1 MNGAPGIVLGKGNLD
16 RSMQARERDALDE
29 RVSIY
34 MCVCRTYR
42 LKATLTTYIYT
53 MWMARGGWTVSYRSS
68 EIISISHERRMGELL
83 VCLQASAGPASSST

>member
-34 MCVCRTYR
+34 MCVSY
-42 LKATLTTYIYT
+42 LQVESNSDHIHIYDVDGQ
-53 MWMARGGWTVSYRSS
+53 GGMDGL
-68 EIISISHERRMGELL
+68 IS
-83 VCLQASAGPASSST
+83 

>member
-34 MCVCRTYR
+34 
-42 LKATLTTYIYT
+42 IYT
-53 MWMARGGWTVSYRSS
+53 SYLQVESNSDHIHIYDVDGQGGMDGL
-68 EIISISHERRMGELL
+68 IS
-83 VCLQASAGPASSST
+83 

>member
-42 LKATLTTYIYT
+42 LKATLTTYIYIYDVDGQ
-53 MWMARGGWTVSYRSS
+53 GGMDGL
-68 EIISISHERRMGELL
+68 IS
-83 VCLQASAGPASSST
+83 